1 MIETRPLPPGAP
13 DATVRVWARLG
24 PMFPAEAAPA
34 RTLPEAARS
43 PDRPAT
49 HAGSHAGTPARSSYW
64 SWPEA
69 HPQSLQPKPRATAQ
83 GVVNPNESTMMTKNV
98 GNLDRTLRIV
108 AGVALIAL
116 AALGTIGP
124 WGWIGAVPL
133 ATALLGWCPMYSLLG
148 LKT

>member
-1 MIETRPLPPGAP
+1 
-13 DATVRVWARLG
+13 
-24 PMFPAEAAPA
+24 
-34 RTLPEAARS
+34 
-43 PDRPAT
+43 
-49 HAGSHAGTPARSSYW
+49 
-64 SWPEA
+64 
-69 HPQSLQPKPRATAQ
+69 
-83 GVVNPNESTMMTKNV
+83 MMTKNV